1 MKIRII
7 SILIKRVFELPLIRR
22 IMVDLSKLYRET
34 GDIPWVVG
42 LSGGKDSTALTM
54 LLLETIEMLPPPIRN
69 KKKVFVTCVNTLVEA
84 PPVIEHVHL
93 FISELKDYVRNRGL
107 PVEVVELVPDVSQTF
122 WVNVIG
128 RGYPTPVREFRW
140 CTDRMKIRPGQEFL
154 KQNPEIF
161 GTPPVVHFLLGTRY
175 DESISRK
182 KTMEANTLLGTDIH
196 NHGTIPTAGV
206 IRPIEDWNTE
216 DVWDYLLRD
225 DWANGDENPF
235 FEINQNL
242 AILYKDAASGECP
255 VIHDP
260 SKQTCAGSR
269 FGCWTC
275 TVVEVDNS
283 LREMINSRG
292 SRYDSEKLLL
302 LADFRDKLRDERNI
316 PKNRVQGRNRRGT
329 ILVHRDGTIGVG
341 SYTIEYRK
349 QLLERLLKMENEFGE
364 ELISREERELIPI
377 IWAEEQANLAILM
390 DKKIKGGSL

>member
-1 MKIRII
+1 
-7 SILIKRVFELPLIRR
+7 
-22 IMVDLSKLYRET
+22 MVDLGALYRET

-316 PKNRVQGRNRRGT
+316 PENRVQGRNRRGA
-329 ILVHRDGTIGVG
+329 ILVHRDGSIGVG

>member
-1 MKIRII
+1 
-7 SILIKRVFELPLIRR
+7 
-22 IMVDLSKLYRET
+22 
-34 GDIPWVVG
+34 
-42 LSGGKDSTALTM
+42 
-54 LLLETIEMLPPPIRN
+54 MLPPPIRN

-93 FISELKDYVRNRGL
+93 FISELRNYVRNRGL

-154 KQNPEIF
+154 KQNPDIF

-206 IRPIEDWNTE
+206 IRPIENWNTE

-225 DWANGDENPF
+225 DWGNGDKNPF

-316 PKNRVQGRNRRGT
+316 PENRVQGRNRRGA
-329 ILVHRDGTIGVG
+329 ILVQRDGTIGIG
-341 SYTIEYRK
+341 SYTIQYRK
-349 QLLERLLKMENEFGE
+349 ELLERLLKMENEFGE
-364 ELISREERELIPI
+364 ELISKEERELIPI

-390 DKKIKGGSL
+390 DKKLKEGAL

>member
-1 MKIRII
+1 
-7 SILIKRVFELPLIRR
+7 
-22 IMVDLSKLYRET
+22 MVDLGALYRET

-154 KQNPEIF
+154 KQNPDIF

-206 IRPIEDWNTE
+206 IRPIENWNTE

-225 DWANGDENPF
+225 DWGNGDKNPF
-235 FEINQNL
+235 SEINQNL

-283 LREMINSRG
+283 LREMINSHG

-316 PKNRVQGRNRRGT
+316 PENRVHGRNRRGA
-329 ILVHRDGTIGVG
+329 ILVQRDGTIGIG
-341 SYTIEYRK
+341 SYTIQYRK
-349 QLLERLLKMENEFGE
+349 ELLERLLKMENEFGE
-364 ELISREERELIPI
+364 ELISKEERELIPI

-390 DKKIKGGSL
+390 DKKLKEGGL

>member
-1 MKIRII
+1 
-7 SILIKRVFELPLIRR
+7 
-22 IMVDLSKLYRET
+22 MVDLGALYRET

-93 FISELKDYVRNRGL
+93 FISELRNYVRNRGL

-154 KQNPEIF
+154 KQNPDIF

-206 IRPIEDWNTE
+206 IRPIENWNTE

-225 DWANGDENPF
+225 DWGNGDKNPF

-316 PKNRVQGRNRRGT
+316 PENRVQGRNRRGA
-329 ILVHRDGTIGVG
+329 ILVQRDGTIGIG
-341 SYTIEYRK
+341 SYTIQYRK
-349 QLLERLLKMENEFGE
+349 ELLERLLKMENEFGE
-364 ELISREERELIPI
+364 ELISKEERELIPI

-390 DKKIKGGSL
+390 DKKLKEGAL